1 MRFGAYLTIRLRLT
15 VTVGCLAVVALG
27 VAGPLAWE
35 ARPANASPVVLL
47 SGNRASAALLDAN
60 QHLRRAVYYDTA
72 LTAATNELNQVSINA
87 DRLTRRFRLG
97 DATHRRAIPATYDPS
112 RQSSAILA

>member
-15 VTVGCLAVVALG
+15 VTVGCLAVIALG
-27 VAGPLAWE
+27 AAVPLAWQ
-35 ARPANASPVVLL
+35 ARRVNASSIVSL
-47 SGNRASAALLDAN
+47 SANRVPTALIEAD
-60 QHLRRAVYYDTA
+60 QDLRRAVHYDQA
-72 LTAATNELNQVSINA
+72 LAAATSEPNQVSINA